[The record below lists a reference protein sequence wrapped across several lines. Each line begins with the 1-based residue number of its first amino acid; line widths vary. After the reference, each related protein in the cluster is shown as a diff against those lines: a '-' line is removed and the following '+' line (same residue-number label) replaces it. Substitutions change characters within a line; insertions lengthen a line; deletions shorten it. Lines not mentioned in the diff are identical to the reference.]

1 MMHTTCL
8 NSLVSLRCTP
18 SRSLYF
24 DDRFET
30 NPLLISSSFGYPSC
44 CCCCCAARCHSI
56 YNSLPRTNPSFLCNG
71 LRQSTLIQFSLSK
84 RLIVSGSWRQL
95 CTSRS
100 SRFSSGSESD
110 RIRKYC
116 YKKVYGFDER
126 RKLGNSRY
134 GRYARWSYDDKKNG
148 QSFSDESEDDYGDD
162 VELLLDLLTEE
173 VGLENVVVR
182 DNKRIRK
189 KDSSKISGRI
199 KSVKSGSVKRDL
211 KCDTKAAE
219 VRSREKENKIL
230 SNERRKQGSSC
241 SSYYSVSSTGE
252 YDSENDVVAEHDDY
266 YVKGEYS
273 GEYKDDRKSDSQN
286 TVYDEELEENVE
298 RRHEFG
304 EKESEILKKNAV
316 ESYFGNQEWRK
327 KSEKKLN
334 VESSQSQHTDRISQ
348 SKHTDRISSDRI
360 TGQYQSGMK
369 SKNSSIQKRYSDTE
383 NKVETADFTRQ
394 NEYKTQS
401 NVNLEASVAYNFDKR
416 KASSSSLFET
426 RMKNREETADFTR
439 QNEYKKQSNV
449 ILGDSEV
456 RNFDKRNA
464 SSSSFET
471 KIKQREEDSTQ
482 VSGRSE
488 VEREEEYQR
497 VDQLTSSKES
507 RVRSQHSEKTDRI
520 TAQSQ
525 SRLNNNNSSTSVQE
539 LTSYKE
545 EAVDLTRQNEYKKQ
559 SNVVLEASKTHNF
572 DNRIASSSSSSF
584 ETRMKNREEHST
596 QVSDRV
602 EDEREEIHQRVDQ
615 TTSSKDSRLRLQQ
628 ISEISDTHFTNIEN
642 TSVSRTQ
649 SDTRT
654 NNQETHLESSSSS
667 DTRQNIEDKYSSSQA
682 AAAGPTES
690 TKPGRKT
697 TKASSFNVGMPREA
711 PSSYKALK
719 LNPETSFQET
729 GARIASADEQQKSAG
744 QIVGEFV
751 EKAKHQ
757 LSVTEGEPA
766 YDDSK
771 QHELKSSGDNGSGNY
786 DDKDGVTG
794 PSDEMWHESGPGP
807 TSDEP
812 VKRTGRSLWNV
823 IGDVVRLRW
832 GPSRSE
838 TQTPKSGGVSNQSTS
853 SEGWFSGHEPDE
865 SSRKDVSTPSSSKDK
880 QESPLLLLSS
890 SSKSM
895 SPIRM
900 RRSPAVKTTSVT
912 GETEALTSGQS
923 DQIAPKP
930 LTQVPQTDASGSGKI
945 VITEPPPVPSRRKLA
960 RTDQVSKDRFDEWEE
975 AYTIESK
982 QRKNDEFFMRE
993 ALTEAKKAADLW
1005 EVPVGAVLV
1014 QDGTI
1019 LARGYNLVEE
1029 LRDSTAHAEM
1039 VCIREAS
1046 NKLHSWKLSGTT
1058 LYVTLEPCPMCAG
1071 AILQAR
1077 IDTVVWGAP
1086 NKLLGADGSWIR
1098 LFPDGDGGNGSDKP
1112 PSPVHPFHPNM
1123 IVRRGVLSL
1132 ECADAMQQFFQ
1143 LRRKKK
1149 DKKPEDEPPSPP
1161 PPSSCLPVTHHH
1173 HHHSKLVTKLH
1184 DAFNIMF
1191 CL

>member
-8 NSLVSLRCTP
+8 NSSVSLRCTP

-44 CCCCCAARCHSI
+44 CCCCAARCHSI

-71 LRQSTLIQFSLSK
+71 LRQSTLIQFTPSK

-95 CTSRS
+95 RNSS
-100 SRFSSGSESD
+100 NSRFSSGSESD
-110 RIRKYC
+110 RIRRYY
-116 YKKVYGFDER
+116 YKKVYGFNER

-134 GRYARWSYDDKKNG
+134 GRYARWSYDDKKNEECFG
-148 QSFSDESEDDYGDD
+148 NESEDEYGDD
-162 VELLLDLLTEE
+162 VDLLLEMLTEE
-173 VGLENVVVR
+173 VGLENVVR
-182 DNKRIRK
+182 DRKRFQK
-189 KDSSKISGRI
+189 KDSGKT
-199 KSVKSGSVKRDL
+199 KTVKSGSVKSDS
-211 KCDTKAAE
+211 KCGA
-219 VRSREKENKIL
+219 KENRKL
-230 SNERRKQGSSC
+230 SNERRSSLTVVNDHERKKQGSSC

-252 YDSENDVVAEHDDY
+252 YDSDNDVVAEHDDY
-266 YVKGEYS
+266 YVKGESS
-273 GEYKDDRKSDSQN
+273 GEYKDDRKTDSQN
-286 TVYDEELEENVE
+286 AVYDEELEENVE

-304 EKESEILKKNAV
+304 AKENEILKKNAV

-334 VESSQSQHTDRISQ
+334 VESNQSQ
-348 SKHTDRISSDRI
+348 HTDRISSDRI

-369 SKNSSIQKRYSDTE
+369 NKNSSIQKRYSDTE

-401 NVNLEASVAYNFDKR
+401 NVNLEASEAYNFDKR
-416 KASSSSLFET
+416 KASSSSLFKT
-426 RMKNREETADFTR
+426 RMKNREETAHFTR
-439 QNEYKKQSNV
+439 QNEYKKQSDV
-449 ILGDSEV
+449 ILGASEV

-464 SSSSFET
+464 SSSSSFET
-471 KIKQREEDSTQ
+471 RMKKREEDSTQ
-482 VSGRSE
+482 VSGRFE
-488 VEREEEYQR
+488 VERKEEYQR

-507 RVRSQHSEKTDRI
+507 QVRSEQYSEKNNRI
-520 TAQSQ
+520 TTQSQ

-545 EAVDLTRQNEYKKQ
+545 EAADLTRQNEYKKQ

-572 DNRIASSSSSSF
+572 DNRIASSSTSSF
-584 ETRMKNREEHST
+584 ETRMKNREESLT
-596 QVSDRV
+596 QVSDRF

-628 ISEISDTHFTNIEN
+628 ISEISDTRFTNIEN
-642 TSVSRTQ
+642 TSFSHR
-649 SDTRT
+649 
-654 NNQETHLESSSSS
+654 
-667 DTRQNIEDKYSSSQA
+667 RQNIEDKYSSSQVA
-682 AAAGPTES
+682 TAVGPAES
-690 TKPGRKT
+690 TKSGRKT

-711 PSSYKALK
+711 PSSNKALK

-729 GARIASADEQQKSAG
+729 GAHIASADEQQKSAG

-757 LSVTEGEPA
+757 LSITEGESA
-766 YDDSK
+766 YEDSE

-853 SEGWFSGHEPDE
+853 SERWFSGHEPDE

-880 QESPLLLLSS
+880 QESPSPLLLLSS

-900 RRSPAVKTTSVT
+900 RRSPVVKTTSVT
-912 GETEALTSGQS
+912 GETEPFTSGKS

-930 LTQVPQTDASGSGKI
+930 LTQVPQTDASGSGKM
-945 VITEPPPVPSRRKLA
+945 VITEPPPIPSRRKLA

-975 AYTIESK
+975 AYTIEAK

-1014 QDGTI
+1014 QDGKI
-1019 LARGYNLVEE
+1019 IARGYNLVEE

-1046 NKLHSWKLSGTT
+1046 NKLHSWRLSGTT

-1112 PSPVHPFHPNM
+1112 PAPVHPFHPNM
-1123 IVRRGVLSL
+1123 MVRRGVLSS
-1132 ECADAMQQFFQ
+1132 ECADVMQQFFQ

-1161 PPSSCLPVTHHH
+1161 PPSSCLPVAHHH